1 MGTRDDRAVSM
12 RRVSIAVLGCCAAH
26 SAAAETQ
33 FRSES
38 IDVGEARTPF
48 RIIATDEGYSAPDRL
63 PAGLRHILFEN
74 RGSEIHEAM
83 FVKLPLAMSPDDYV
97 AAIKAGSLFPEGA
110 LDYSGPGLTSPGQS
124 TELWLD
130 VDPGYYVLICWYND
144 HPETVPV
151 HRFTVVPG
159 EVPDDV
165 PPPHDAVLRLVDFR
179 FDLEGELH
187 AGPQVIRIET
197 PGPSMHEMD
206 IYRMLDGR
214 SLADLAEWYEAGKRE
229 GEPAPGI
236 ALGGVLDS
244 HDIHHVVW
252 LRKTFEPGR
261 YVLRCQMPMTT
272 GPEVSSVEVSHADV
286 GMVRELIIE

>member
-1 MGTRDDRAVSM
+1 MRMVTGGTSARGRAWGAALVCTFIGTG
-12 RRVSIAVLGCCAAH
+12 IAADPMAA
-26 SAAAETQ
+26 
-33 FRSES
+33 SEVES
-38 IDVGEARTPF
+38 PATPF
-48 RIIATDEGYSAPDRL
+48 RIIATDTGYMAPDRL
-63 PAGLRHILFEN
+63 AAGLRHIVFEN

-83 FVKLPLAMSPDDYV
+83 FVKLAQGMSADDYV

-124 TELWLD
+124 TEIWLH
-130 VDPGYYVLICWYND
+130 VDPGYYVLVCWYND
-144 HPETVPV
+144 HTATVPV
-151 HRFTVVPG
+151 HLFTVVPG
-159 EVPDDV
+159 NVPDDT

-179 FDLEGELH
+179 FDLDGELD
-187 AGPQVIRIET
+187 AGTHVIRIET

-214 SLADLAEWYEAGKRE
+214 TLSDVADWYEHGKRTE
-229 GEPAPGI
+229 AAAPVI

-244 HDIHHVVW
+244 HDIHHVMW

-272 GPEVSSVEVSHADV
+272 GPEVSSVELSHAQV
-286 GMVRELIIE
+286 GMVRELVIE